1 MRRTRR
7 RVSTGRSSGVAEHR
21 KRTVL
26 TQSIAT
32 RFIALACVCACV
44 FVPTAAHA
52 ESTQDQIDH
61 TRQKIDDAAQRFFD
75 AQKEKSQIDGGIV
88 QFTREI
94 STAEARVQR
103 LQRIA
108 SKRALEIYKQGT
120 VSYVSAVGKSAMDSA
135 RRAELMDHADAQAN
149 EAINQL
155 NKAAAN
161 LRAERSML
169 VHAQKEQAKAVEN
182 VTEERATLD
191 AQLVELQAQAAR
203 EARVRP
209 VRRSAPAPRQ
219 VAAASTATVSSP
231 APVPTAAPAAP
242 SGVSPHHDEPFLVC
256 TRRIESGGNYA
267 IVSADG
273 VYYGA
278 YQFLPSTWNATASHA
293 GRLDLIGVLPSQASA
308 YDQDELAWA
317 LYQWQGNGPWGGRC

>member
-1 MRRTRR
+1 
-7 RVSTGRSSGVAEHR
+7 VAEHR
-21 KRTVL
+21 NRTVL
-26 TQSIAT
+26 THSIAT
-32 RFIALACVCACV
+32 RFIAFACLAACML
-44 FVPTAAHA
+44 VPTAAHA
-52 ESTQDQIDH
+52 ASTQDQIDQ

-75 AQKEKSQIDGGIV
+75 AQKQKSEIDAGIA

-94 STAEARVQR
+94 EQSEAEVATAQH
-103 LQRIA
+103 IA

-120 VSYVSAVGKSAMDSA
+120 VQYVSAVGKSAMDSA
-135 RRAELMDHADAQAN
+135 RRAELIDHANAQGR
-149 EAINQL
+149 EAIDRL
-155 NKAAAN
+155 NSAAAN

-169 VHAQKEQAKAVEN
+169 LHAQKQQAKAVED
-182 VTEERATLD
+182 VAEERAALD
-191 AQLVELQAQAAR
+191 AQLASLQAQALR

-209 VRRSAPAPRQ
+209 VRRSQPAPRA
-219 VAAASTATVSSP
+219 VA
-231 APVPTAAPAAP
+231 AAPAAAATQTAP
-242 SGVSPHHDEPFLVC
+242 AAAPTPAAAPPQSGVSPHHDEPFLVC

-293 GRLDLIGVLPSQASA
+293 GRLDLIGVLPSQASP
-308 YDQDELAWA
+308 YDQDEMAWA